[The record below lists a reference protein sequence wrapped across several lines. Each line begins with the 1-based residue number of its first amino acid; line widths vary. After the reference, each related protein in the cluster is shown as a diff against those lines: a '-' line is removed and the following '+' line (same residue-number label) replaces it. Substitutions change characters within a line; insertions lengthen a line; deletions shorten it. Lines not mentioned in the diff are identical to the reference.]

1 MLSDAGARKAHAAKN
16 RCLQCAIL
24 VPLPLVM
31 AGYIFTFSLVK
42 EKSSCGAPPATVTL
56 SAALTTQI
64 CVLPVFVGTHG
75 LVELR
80 PIFQRKNILRL
91 VPASLA
97 GLGTMLTFLGV
108 EVVNPT
114 LAMVVMQSNLLWVV
128 VLRAAAMR
136 TRIKLTSA
144 LGAFLVVGMALWFTL
159 MRNSVE
165 DGGVSWAGLL
175 LVLAGTFLGDTGAL
189 ALEFVARGDA
199 QDYVTLGRT
208 VLMQSAGKIPLLGL
222 LCGLEMDGIL
232 SHGIREC
239 LGVPFF
245 CVVLSLFLCVVWCNV
260 STVVCGYVLTTTV
273 STLSVAVVYLL
284 EVCFLE
290 ARLLLVEGVALATLV
305 VGITYMN
312 HMEVEVLQASQDA
325 AVATL
330 THVVEMFDEN
340 DKKNRDGKIDQC
352 SQMREVS
359 SLSLEATKEGEVRS
373 LTWESEDPD
382 EVHTCGLHVPTRPL
396 SK

>member
-1 MLSDAGARKAHAAKN
+1 MGTLI
-16 RCLQCAIL
+16 CL
-24 VPLPLVM
+24 LPM
-31 AGYIFTFSLVK
+31 
-42 EKSSCGAPPATVTL
+42 
-56 SAALTTQI
+56 
-64 CVLPVFVGTHG
+64 FVCKHG
-75 LVELR
+75 LDAVK
-80 PIFQRKNILRL
+80 PIFQRKNIVRL
-91 VPASLA
+91 VPSSLV

-144 LGAFLVVGMALWFTL
+144 LGAFLVVGMVLWFTP

-245 CVVLSLFLCVVWCNV
+245 CVVLSLFLCAVWCNV

-284 EVCFLE
+284 EVC
-290 ARLLLVEGVALATLV
+290 LLLVEGVALATLV

-325 AVATL
+325 AVAAL